1 MKEAKITPAFAQT
14 VGIAVDHRRH
24 NKNALT
30 LAANVKRLNDY
41 KSKLILFPRVENKPK
56 KGEIADS
63 TADKLKAEPS
73 KESFEN
79 LFSVPEV
86 KKRCKVQ
93 AITKEMRDAKIYQT
107 LRKARLNKRDEGVR
121 QKKAAEAARQQTGN
135 KE

>member
-1 MKEAKITPAFAQT
+1 MKEAKLTPAFAQT

-79 LFSVPEV
+79 LFSVPAV
-86 KKRCKVQ
+86 KKRCKVE
-93 AITKEMRDAKIYQT
+93 AITKEMRDAKIY
-107 LRKARLNKRDEGVR
+107 
-121 QKKAAEAARQQTGN
+121 
-135 KE
+135 

>member
-1 MKEAKITPAFAQT
+1 MTPAFAQT
-14 VGIAVDHRRH
+14 VGISVDHRRH

-56 KGEIADS
+56 KGEINDS

-73 KESFEN
+73 KESFES

-93 AITKEMRDAKIYQT
+93 AITKEMRDAKIY
-107 LRKARLNKRDEGVR
+107 
-121 QKKAAEAARQQTGN
+121 
-135 KE
+135 